1 MKSSAHNLWLSRLIY
16 LLPALYRFNSLQC
29 LSTCRMFDE
38 MPLWDRDTYSLN
50 TLLSSHVRAGNPT
63 SALLLFQKMRVFGVP
78 LDSYSFPPVLSA
90 SSTASPSLGRQLH
103 ALMAKAGCL
112 SSPITATALLDMYSN
127 ISLIDDAL
135 FVFEEMRTKDVVAWN
150 ALLSSL
156 VIHNL
161 AVKAVD
167 AFRSMLGSGVSFTG
181 FTLCSLLKAFAALRT
196 LRLGRQIHAWVV
208 ITGYDSLVM
217 ATTLI
222 DFYSSCAQVHMA
234 IGVFNKVGCPKDSA
248 IHNAVANACVK
259 NGCFQEVFALLGEMR
274 PLNEVLL
281 TSALSACAESLNLLY
296 GREIH
301 CVIFRHGFVFDT
313 ILFNAL
319 MNMYAKCGNLKAAHL
334 LFDCV
339 GERNVISWTSIIDA
353 YGIHGRG
360 VEALRLFKRMEEEKA
375 SSNVSPNSVT
385 FLSVLSACSHS
396 GLVDEAKEFFFLMKE
411 KHGFAPSSAHYA
423 CLIDLLGRA
432 GRVEEAWDLFCSLN
446 RSHNKLTSPVC
457 VAMLNACRVSMDFM
471 RGEVVAMHLLELD
484 PDNPSSYVQVS
495 NFYGAFGRWEGVQEL
510 RKIMINKGL
519 KKELGSSQVA
529 A

>member
-274 PLNEVLL
+274 PLNE
-281 TSALSACAESLNLLY
+281 
-296 GREIH
+296 
-301 CVIFRHGFVFDT
+301 
-313 ILFNAL
+313 
-319 MNMYAKCGNLKAAHL
+319 CGNLKAAHL